1 MRAMVMTAFG
11 GPDVLELTDIPVPE
25 PGPLDLLVQVHATAV
40 NPVDCKTRTAPR
52 WGDRAPPMVLGFD
65 VSGTIVEVGR
75 EVKAFEVGNE
85 VYASPSLLRD
95 GANAEYVVID
105 ARSAARIPATLK
117 HHEAAALPL
126 VGLTA
131 WESLF
136 AHGRIEPGETV
147 LIHAGAG
154 GVGHVAIQ
162 LARHHGCRVITTA
175 GNERSLETCHALG
188 ADVVIDYKSGGV
200 AEQVMDAT
208 GGEGCPMVFDT
219 VGGSVFS
226 ECVEL
231 VALNGRLV
239 TIVPGIPADNLNK
252 LFGRNASLHF
262 EFMGATQLNG
272 LDPSHQGLLLE
283 KLARLVD
290 AGSVKPVIENIWE
303 LEQLAE
309 AHERQE
315 TQRSVGKQVVR
326 VRD

>member
-1 MRAMVMTAFG
+1 MRAMVMKAFG
-11 GPDVLELTDIPVPE
+11 GPDVLEIQDIPVPE

-40 NPVDCKTRTAPR
+40 NPVDCKTRSAPR

-65 VSGTIVEVGR
+65 VSGTVVEVGR

-117 HHEAAALPL
+117 HEQAAALPL
-126 VGLTA
+126 VSLTA

-136 AHGRIEPGETV
+136 SHGRIESGETV

-154 GVGHVAIQ
+154 GVGHIAIQ
-162 LARHHGCRVITTA
+162 LARQHGCRVITTA
-175 GNERSLETCHALG
+175 GHEGSLEMCRSLG
-188 ADVVIDYKSGGV
+188 AEVVINYKSENV
-200 AEQVMDAT
+200 IERVMDET
-208 GGEGCPMVFDT
+208 QGEGCPMVFDT
-219 VGGSVFS
+219 VGGPVFT
-226 ECVEL
+226 ECIEL

-239 TIVPGIPADNLNK
+239 TIVPGIPAENLNK

-272 LDPSHQGLLLE
+272 RDPSHQGLILE
-283 KLARLVD
+283 KVARLVD
-290 AGSVKPVIENIWE
+290 AGSLRPVIENVWE
-303 LEQLAE
+303 LEQLPE
-309 AHERQE
+309 AHDRQE

-326 VRD
+326 VRK